1 MFLREHFFENSDRLK
16 VGEGDKNSVDKSYSI
31 PDFNTAIGRVL
42 SNNKITCEKYF
53 NIWILLDN
61 MKTWTAVICL
71 FECFS
76 VFCSSLT
83 HFNSV
88 AFYIETSHFSCPA
101 KQMTGFYMKCNTW
114 LNWVLRMWI
123 CRSWVLVLKTIFQ
136 KLL

>member
-61 MKTWTAVICL
+61 MKT
-71 FECFS
+71 
-76 VFCSSLT
+76 
-83 HFNSV
+83 
-88 AFYIETSHFSCPA
+88 
-101 KQMTGFYMKCNTW
+101 
-114 LNWVLRMWI
+114 
-123 CRSWVLVLKTIFQ
+123 
-136 KLL
+136 